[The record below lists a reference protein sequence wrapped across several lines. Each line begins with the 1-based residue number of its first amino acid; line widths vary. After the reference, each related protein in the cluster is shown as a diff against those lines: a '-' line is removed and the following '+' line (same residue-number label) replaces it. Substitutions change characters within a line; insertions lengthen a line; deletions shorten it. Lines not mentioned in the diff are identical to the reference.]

1 MADVFQYREC
11 KATITARIPDT
22 PDADAHP
29 DRVLVQGRGT
39 AHPQFQG
46 GSVVFTEIGEYA
58 IPQPVPVVIV
68 DGELLVEVLAGD
80 ETVTTQPL
88 FLPVTVDE
96 RANQNWSWRL
106 TFDFLTL
113 GEYGEEVKHPPLSF
127 PVEAGDGPLEIS
139 AVATPVIK
147 TQGFITR
154 GAPGLGI
161 SEITA
166 TDTGIQIRMEDGT
179 TTVLDGLTRAPGT
192 PIFPTQAEAAAWERD
207 NPGGVAIWVD
217 GTPDPIGPDDG
228 LLPIWFSARTGLPP
242 VGWTAR
248 FNTSAKTA
256 TLADGGYM
264 RLAHNQAARWA
275 LTHDAT
281 GDVGAPLDVVMKMR
295 GTRTSTGGFSFG
307 IIVGQ
312 SGSGGTETG
321 TAAYFNYGSGQ
332 SPLFRLMEYVDG
344 TASAPLT
351 APAPDFTE
359 WTWMRLHVGD
369 DGWTRVRV
377 WSDTEDEPDGW
388 TQYTSLLATNPG
400 RIGIF
405 NAGNADADIA
415 YFNVSTDGTP
425 ARIVGA

>member
-1 MADVFQYREC
+1 MSFTTIAATTLGLADGDQSPTPVSGTVRITPRHPAGTTTSGGVIATGPVIVTITNGTFPITEVPAREDSTALVEFHLYTADGPVRMPDTEIPLAPG
-11 KATITARIPDT
+11 ATINLRDYLPAGVDPATGAM
-22 PDADAHP
+22 
-29 DRVLVQGRGT
+29 LV
-39 AHPQFQG
+39 
-46 GSVVFTEIGEYA
+46 
-58 IPQPVPVVIV
+58 
-68 DGELLVEVLAGD
+68 
-80 ETVTTQPL
+80 
-88 FLPVTVDE
+88 
-96 RANQNWSWRL
+96 
-106 TFDFLTL
+106 
-113 GEYGEEVKHPPLSF
+113 
-127 PVEAGDGPLEIS
+127 
-139 AVATPVIK
+139 
-147 TQGFITR
+147 R
-154 GAPGLGI
+154 GAPGPGI

-217 GTPDPIGPDDG
+217 GAPDPIGPDDG

-264 RLAHNQAARWA
+264 RLAHNQAMRWA

-281 GDVGAPLDVVMKMR
+281 GNVGAPLDVVMKMR

-312 SGSGGTETG
+312 SGSVGTETG

-344 TASAPLT
+344 TASTPLT

-359 WTWMRLHVGD
+359 WTWMRLNVGD

-377 WSDTEDEPDGW
+377 WSDSEDEPDGW
-388 TQYTSLLATNPG
+388 TQSTSRLATNPG

-415 YFNVSTDGTP
+415 YVNVSTDGTP

>member
-1 MADVFQYREC
+1 MSFTTIAATTLGLADGDQSPTPVSGTVRITPRHPAGTTTSGGVIATGPVIVTITGGAFPSTDVPAREESTAHVEFHLYTADGPVRMPDTEIPLTPG
-11 KATITARIPDT
+11 ATINLRDYLPAGVDPATGAT
-22 PDADAHP
+22 
-29 DRVLVQGRGT
+29 LV
-39 AHPQFQG
+39 
-46 GSVVFTEIGEYA
+46 
-58 IPQPVPVVIV
+58 
-68 DGELLVEVLAGD
+68 
-80 ETVTTQPL
+80 
-88 FLPVTVDE
+88 
-96 RANQNWSWRL
+96 
-106 TFDFLTL
+106 
-113 GEYGEEVKHPPLSF
+113 
-127 PVEAGDGPLEIS
+127 
-139 AVATPVIK
+139 
-147 TQGFITR
+147 R

-166 TDTGIQIRMEDGT
+166 TDTGIRIRMEDGT

-217 GTPDPIGPDDG
+217 GTPDPVGPDDG

-248 FNTSAKTA
+248 FNASAKTA

-312 SGSGGTETG
+312 SGTSGAETG
-321 TAAYFNYGSGQ
+321 TTAYFNYGSGQ
-332 SPLFRLMEYVDG
+332 SPLFRLVEYVDG
-344 TASAPLT
+344 ESGSPLT

-359 WTWMRLHVGD
+359 WTWMRLNVGD

-388 TQYTSLLATNPG
+388 TQATSLLATNPG
-400 RIGIF
+400 GIGIF
-405 NAGNADADIA
+405 NSGNADADIA
-415 YFNVSTDGTP
+415 YVNVSTDGTP